1 MRGTARAT
9 WLLMCARSESR
20 TILVVEDDA
29 AIRLFYEELL
39 QDAGY
44 HVLSAETGQQARA
57 LVAIQPVAGVLLDN
71 RLPDTS
77 GVGLCREFRA
87 TLGSRV
93 PIMLLTADREAGLEA
108 SAFAAG
114 ATGFLHKPFDPD
126 VLPALLVA
134 YVPASSAQDT

>member
-1 MRGTARAT
+1 MAPHMLACH
-9 WLLMCARSESR
+9 LMCAQSKSR

-44 HVLSAETGQQARA
+44 HVLSAETGQHARA
-57 LVAIQPVAGVLLDN
+57 LAAIQPVAGVLLDN

-77 GVGLCREFRA
+77 GVDLCREFRA

-93 PIMLLTADREAGLEA
+93 LIMLLTADREAGLEA
-108 SAFAAG
+108 RAFAAG
-114 ATGFLHKPFDPD
+114 ATVFLPKPFDPD
-126 VLPALLVA
+126 VLLTLLVA
-134 YVPASSAQDT
+134 YVPTSPAQDT